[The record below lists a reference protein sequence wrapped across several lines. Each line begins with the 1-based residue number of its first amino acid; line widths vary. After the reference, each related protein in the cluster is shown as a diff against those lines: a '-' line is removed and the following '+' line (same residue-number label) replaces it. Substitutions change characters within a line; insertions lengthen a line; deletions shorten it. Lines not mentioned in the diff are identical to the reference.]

1 LEKSEIMRSMTHYM
15 PSEQPLRVLG
25 IETSCDETSI
35 SLLSV
40 SAEDV
45 QVEYNL
51 VSSQIDIH
59 QRYGGVVPEVA
70 ARSHVPEMIHLL
82 TEAFG
87 EDWSQAFDAL
97 AVTRGPGLSM
107 ALLVG
112 LEAAKILA
120 VLSGKPIVGV
130 NHLEGH
136 LASAWL
142 NAENRKRWTFP
153 LLALSASGG
162 HSELILVKD
171 VGVYEL
177 IGGTRDDAAG
187 EAFDKT
193 AKMMG
198 LPYPGG
204 PQIEK
209 LSLLGNPGQFKLPR
223 PMLDEDSLDM
233 SFSGLKTAVRQ
244 MWEKEAEMFARNA
257 QARADLALE
266 VQTAIIDVLIEKTR
280 RAIKRTGVRAV
291 ALVGGVSASASLR
304 ARMKTMLEERFPGVA
319 FLPSDRAYVT
329 DNAAMIAAAGS
340 WHLLKGES
348 HDPLMLDEVLRRL
361 RDDAR
366 HDPEVLSLVS
376 GYLAGLAARRQRSE

>member
-1 LEKSEIMRSMTHYM
+1 MKNSEFVSSMTDNM
-15 PSEQPLRVLG
+15 PVVQPLRVLG

-35 SLLSV
+35 SLLRV
-40 SAEDV
+40 HGEEV

-59 QRYGGVVPEVA
+59 QRFGGVVPEVA
-70 ARSHVPEMIHLL
+70 ARSHVPELIHLL

-87 EDWSQAFDAL
+87 DDWANAFDAL

-112 LEAAKILA
+112 LEGAKILS

-136 LASAWL
+136 FASAWL
-142 NAENRKRWTFP
+142 NAENRKRWEFP
-153 LLALSASGG
+153 LLVLSVSGG
-162 HSELILVKD
+162 HSEIVLVKE
-171 VGVYEL
+171 VGKYEV
-177 IGGTRDDAAG
+177 IGSTRDDAAG

-209 LSLLGNPGQFKLPR
+209 LALQGKPGRFVLPR
-223 PMLDEDSLDM
+223 PMLNESSLDM

-244 MWEKEAEMFARNA
+244 MWEKDREMFVQDA

-266 VQTAIIDVLIEKTR
+266 VQTAIIDVLVEKARRGIE
-280 RAIKRTGVRAV
+280 RTHVKAV
-291 ALVGGVSASASLR
+291 ALVGGVSASAALR
-304 ARMKTMLEERFPGVA
+304 SRMKEMVETNFPGVA

-329 DNAAMIAAAGS
+329 DNAAMIAAAGA
-340 WHLLKGES
+340 WHLLNGES
-348 HDPLMLDEVLRRL
+348 HDPITLDV
-361 RDDAR
+361 
-366 HDPEVLSLVS
+366 DPELDF
-376 GYLAGLAARRQRSE
+376 

>member
-1 LEKSEIMRSMTHYM
+1 MT
-15 PSEQPLRVLG
+15 SGQPLRVLG

-35 SLLSV
+35 ALLRV
-40 SAEDV
+40 TADDV
-45 QVEYNL
+45 FVEYNL

-70 ARSHVPEMIHLL
+70 ARSHVPEIVHLM

-87 EDWSQAFDAL
+87 VDWAEAFDAI

-112 LEAAKILA
+112 LEAAKLLA
-120 VLSGKPIVGV
+120 VVSGKPIVGV

-142 NAENRKRWTFP
+142 NVENRAHWQFP
-153 LLALSASGG
+153 LLVLSASGG

-171 VGVYEL
+171 VGQYEV
-177 IGGTRDDAAG
+177 IGSTRDDAAG
-187 EAFDKT
+187 EAFDKS
-193 AKMMG
+193 AKVMG

-209 LSLLGNPGQFKLPR
+209 LALKGNPGRWKLPR

-244 MWEKEAEMFARNA
+244 LWEKEHATFSFDE
-257 QARADLALE
+257 QAKADLAAE
-266 VQTAIIDVLIEKTR
+266 IQNAIVDVLVEKTR
-280 RAIKRTGVRAV
+280 RAIKRTGVHAL
-291 ALVGGVSASASLR
+291 ALVGGVSASLHLR
-304 ARMKTMLEERFPGVA
+304 KRMNEMIETEFPNVA

-340 WHLLKGES
+340 WHLIKGER
-348 HDPLMLDEVLRRL
+348 HDPLLLDV
-361 RDDAR
+361 
-366 HDPEVLSLVS
+366 DPEL
-376 GYLAGLAARRQRSE
+376 GL

>member
-1 LEKSEIMRSMTHYM
+1 MTHDM

-35 SLLSV
+35 ALLSV
-40 SAEDV
+40 TAADV

-59 QRYGGVVPEVA
+59 QRFGGVVPEVA
-70 ARSHVPEMIHLL
+70 ARSHVPEIIHLM

-87 EDWSQAFDAL
+87 EDWSNAFDAIS
-97 AVTRGPGLSM
+97 VTRGPGLSM

-112 LEAAKILA
+112 LEAAKLLA
-120 VLSGKPIVGV
+120 VVSGKPIVGI

-142 NAENRKRWTFP
+142 NPENRKQWSFP
-153 LLALSASGG
+153 LLSLSASGG

-171 VGVYEL
+171 VGHYEI
-177 IGGTRDDAAG
+177 IGSTRDDAAG

-209 LSLLGNPGQFKLPR
+209 LALQGKFGRFTLPR
-223 PMLDEDSLDM
+223 PMLNEDSLDM

-244 MWEKEAEMFARNA
+244 LWEKEQTFLLSDE

-280 RAIKRTGVRAV
+280 RAIQRTGVKAV

-304 ARMKTMLEERFPGVA
+304 GRMKEMIATQFPGVA

-340 WHLLKGES
+340 WHLMKGER
-348 HDPLMLDEVLRRL
+348 HDPLMLDV
-361 RDDAR
+361 
-366 HDPEVLSLVS
+366 DPELSLAV
-376 GYLAGLAARRQRSE
+376 